1 MDNFLLPRSQNFGF
15 RKMIFIFA
23 GVQFENRT
31 AAIPDLSKFSGKFSG
46 GDFDLTRRGRFRL
59 DPSRMANRT

>member
-1 MDNFLLPRSQNFGF
+1 MDNFLLPRSQNFDF

-23 GVQFENRT
+23 KVQFENRT

-46 GDFDLTRRGRFRL
+46 AIST
-59 DPSRMANRT
+59 